1 MPGWSSAPGHRRRP
15 VLSRSRLRAVA
26 AVTAGAMC
34 LVVCA
39 PVAAAAPAA
48 AGRNVPPVKMYGYAK
63 GPAEREGSAAGRGHY
78 VPASATQAGTGTGH
92 QKGHQAPVP
101 DLAPPPVGSRTL
113 VTTGSATMAPGHAVT
128 GQESGDTGSAQPSA
142 PPSPSDSSPLRVS
155 SRPARRPRRARPRPR
170 VPPRPRR
177 RR

>member
-1 MPGWSSAPGHRRRP
+1 MIVTAAFRPFRYVSPLESSMPGWSSAPGHRRRP

-63 GPAEREGSAAGRGHY
+63 GPAEREGSAAGRAHY
-78 VPASATQAGTGTGH
+78 VPASDTQAG
-92 QKGHQAPVP
+92 
-101 DLAPPPVGSRTL
+101 
-113 VTTGSATMAPGHAVT
+113 
-128 GQESGDTGSAQPSA
+128 
-142 PPSPSDSSPLRVS
+142 
-155 SRPARRPRRARPRPR
+155 RRARGTQRGTR
-170 VPPRPRR
+170 RRSRTWRR
-177 RR
+177 RRWAPARW